1 MLLNTNKEKAK
12 PVITTI
18 RLNQILHNAYDLL
31 SREKHYINNLNVFPV
46 PDGDTG
52 LNMTLTLQGAL
63 NSLKSYPL
71 DSIDIQEYLEHFTE
85 SMTLN
90 SRGCSGVILALF
102 CQGISES
109 LKSTD
114 RSEPISNH
122 HVSIALRNG
131 CEMAFR
137 ETNDPRE
144 GTMLTMM
151 KVLAERF
158 DEYEKKERKNVLII
172 AKKIIPD
179 LEETLKK
186 TPEMLPVLK
195 KAGVVDS
202 GAMGFLV
209 LIKGIA
215 FELEYS
221 ESIIKPIFTIANILL
236 ISKYVRS
243 FVSGRKYGKQNHLV
257 KTVLTGIPPKNIS
270 NINLSNIINL
280 FNNLLQKKDNR
291 KLIESIIQ
299 KSNEL
304 SETWNPNIKFRYC
317 TEFILE
323 LVSLNK
329 TELRSN
335 LSDWGDS
342 LIIIHSNNI
351 FKIHLH
357 TNKPKALV
365 KFCEGLGK
373 ISSTKID
380 DMKKQHRNLISE
392 DKAYYEKDMVVLL
405 IVNGSGFADILRG
418 LGVTDI
424 LFYKKIK
431 PSVSQIQNALL
442 KTRAK
447 NILVA
452 ADDSD
457 ILPALK
463 SAITLSKSNIELI
476 ESYNVIQLINIMYN
490 YSEIKDILQNAK
502 GIRENLDNIKFCK
515 IAKATRDFTEE
526 NITVKKGDFF
536 SIYQNRII
544 LSDRQK
550 KTVIELSILKLKD
563 TETLITF
570 YCGKNGNNTNKII
583 PKLQRKFDNITF
595 ESYYGGQNKYDYYI
609 TFE

>member
-1 MLLNTNKEKAK
+1 MLLNTNKEKAQL
-12 PVITTI
+12 VINTI

-63 NSLKSYPL
+63 NSLKSYHL
-71 DSIDIQEYLEHFTE
+71 DSINIQEYLEHFTE

-109 LKSTD
+109 LKSAD
-114 RSEPISNH
+114 KSKSISNH
-122 HVSIALRNG
+122 QISIALRNG
-131 CEMAFR
+131 YELAVR

-158 DEYEKKERKNVLII
+158 EEYEKKERKNVLII
-172 AKKIIPD
+172 AKKLIPD

-202 GAMGFLV
+202 GAMGLLI

-215 FELEYS
+215 FELEYN

-243 FVSGRKYGKQNHLV
+243 FVSGRKYGKQNRLV
-257 KTVLTGIPPKNIS
+257 KTILTGIPPRNIS
-270 NINLSNIINL
+270 NINLSNIIKLSNSL
-280 FNNLLQKKDNR
+280 IQKKDNGR
-291 KLIESIIQ
+291 LAKTIIQ
-299 KSNEL
+299 KSDEL
-304 SETWNPNIKFRYC
+304 FETWNPNIKFRYC

-323 LVSLNK
+323 SVSLDKVEFGN
-329 TELRSN
+329 S

-351 FKIHLH
+351 FKIHIH
-357 TNKPKALV
+357 TNKPKALL

-373 ISSTKID
+373 MSSTKID
-380 DMKKQHRNLISE
+380 DMKKQHHNLISE
-392 DKAYYEKDMVVLL
+392 DNAYYNNDIALL
-405 IVNGSGFADILRG
+405 FFVNGTGFTNILKG
-418 LGVTDI
+418 LGVVDI
-424 LFYKKIK
+424 FTYQKMK
-431 PSVSQIQNALL
+431 PSVNQIKNALL

-447 NILVA
+447 NIIVA
-452 ADDSD
+452 VDDSD

-476 ESYNVIQLINIMYN
+476 ESGNIIQLINTMYY
-490 YSEIKDILQNAK
+490 YSEIQDILQNAK
-502 GIRENLDNIKFCK
+502 VIRENLDNIKFCK

-526 NITVKKGDFF
+526 NITVKRGDFF

-544 LSDRQK
+544 LSGKQK
-550 KTVIELSILKLKD
+550 ETVIERSISKLID
-563 TETLITF
+563 TETLITI
-570 YCGKNGNNTNKII
+570 YLGKKENNTNKIVS
-583 PKLQRKFDNITF
+583 KLQSKFDNITF
-595 ESYYGGQNKYDYYI
+595 ESYYGGQNKYNYYI